1 MMKHERESRCW
12 GCRKVGHVQARGRVG
27 TENVQSGKDT
37 VQQRQGWDVEEA
49 APGAS
54 RFGLVYIT
62 QVNSNEPRKGVDT
75 LIQLEGGDKAVPRPA
90 EDVARAL

>member
-1 MMKHERESRCW
+1 MMKHERESWCW

-37 VQQRQGWDVEEA
+37 VQQRQGWDAEEA

-62 QVNSNEPRKGVDT
+62 QGNSDEPREGMDA
-75 LIQLEGGDKAVPRPA
+75 LLQLEGGDKAVPRPA
-90 EDVARAL
+90 EDVARAP